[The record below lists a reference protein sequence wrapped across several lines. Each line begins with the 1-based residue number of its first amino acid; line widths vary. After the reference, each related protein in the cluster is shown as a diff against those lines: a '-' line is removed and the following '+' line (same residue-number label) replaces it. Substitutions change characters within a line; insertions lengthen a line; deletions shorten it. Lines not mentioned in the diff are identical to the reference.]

1 MKGKLKMSA
10 YYKIKGTQVFS
21 EEGHGANYYAFSTD
35 DATAKYSEAFANIVL
50 PTKLKNIPNGVS
62 N

>member
-1 MKGKLKMSA
+1 MSA